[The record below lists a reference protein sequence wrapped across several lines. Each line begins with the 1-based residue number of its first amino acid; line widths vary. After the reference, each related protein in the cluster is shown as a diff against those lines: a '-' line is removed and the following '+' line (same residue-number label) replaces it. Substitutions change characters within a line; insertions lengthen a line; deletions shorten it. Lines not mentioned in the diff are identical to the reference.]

1 MNKEI
6 LAKKDIE
13 IELLNGS
20 LANLN
25 VKVIIV
31 FYLFLLF
38 FYYFYLF
45 IFIFPLSHSPTSNFF
60 S

>member
-1 MNKEI
+1 MEEREMNQEM

-25 VKVIIV
+25 LKVTDITHVYLWLYFSFLV
-31 FYLFLLF
+31 FTFALL
-38 FYYFYLF
+38 
-45 IFIFPLSHSPTSNFF
+45 LSFCLN
-60 S
+60 